1 MATTVEVDAA
11 MTRLRSARLKLQ
23 EKSQERANVVAR
35 RARAQSSVDAL
46 NAEIVVLRTEV
57 QAATEA
63 LRLIIAQQ
71 ET

>member
-11 MTRLRSARLKLQ
+11 MTRLRTARLKLQ